1 MGMIHEGVASV
12 IWFAAKLAFIK
23 VALSLKENVVY
34 SNMSRRN
41 ICTTDTSDSLPRV
54 FNTTLL
60 PRPDGDLK
68 RIARAGVAK
77 LATLFCYLYL
87 I

>member
-41 ICTTDTSDSLPRV
+41 ICTTDTSDSLPLCFHYNIV
-54 FNTTLL
+54 TKT
-60 PRPDGDLK
+60 GW
-68 RIARAGVAK
+68 
-77 LATLFCYLYL
+77 
-87 I
+87 